1 MPSAALTNWQHREI
15 TMRQAPFAPGALALP
30 THQAVEAGVTGR
42 TCIARHETF
51 APEQPK
57 DDKDDKDP
65 NQ

>member
-1 MPSAALTNWQHREI
+1 MRHASFAL
-15 TMRQAPFAPGALALP
+15 GALALS

-42 TCIARHETF
+42 TCIACHETF

-57 DDKDDKDP
+57 DDKDDKDDKDP